1 MTRKDTVE
9 MVARAIAKAD
19 GKNPDQRSHNSFAWW
34 RHYVPHARD
43 AIEAIRA
50 PMIGWA
56 YEHYD
61 EGGYTAEAAF
71 NAVCGE
77 QPRGTP

>member
-1 MTRKDTVE
+1 MSRVKIE
-9 MVARAIAKAD
+9 AIARAIAIAD
-19 GKNPDQRSHNSFAWW
+19 GKNPDQRSHNNFEWW
-34 RHYVPHARD
+34 RHYVPHARAATD
-43 AIEAIRA
+43 SIREE
-50 PMIGWA
+50 MMRWA

-77 QPRGTP
+77 KR